1 VVTNLI
7 FPNEQVVWFSWKYSE
22 DNVAS
27 NVNVAVAAYVT
38 TQACLKLYDYMSKL
52 GESVLYCDTDSVIY
66 VQKVDESP
74 RVTTGDYLG
83 DLTDELEEFGSGSFI
98 GQFVSGCTTNYAF
111 TVICPSNCKHT
122 TMCKLKGIT
131 FYYENLKII
140 NFTSLRDMIL
150 EDASPLHVHDP
161 KKIKRKHG
169 GIVVSQPETKE
180 YKVFFKKRRLMD
192 NFDSH
197 MDISNLFIY
206 V

>member
-1 VVTNLI
+1 MVTNLI

-98 GQFVSGCTTNYAF
+98 DEFVLGGPKNSAF
-111 TVICPSNCKHT
+111 SVMCPSTGKRTNKCKVKGT
-122 TMCKLKGIT
+122 TLN
-131 FYYENLKII
+131 YESSNVV
-140 NFTSLRDMIL
+140 NFTSL
-150 EDASPLHVHDP
+150 
-161 KKIKRKHG
+161 
-169 GIVVSQPETKE
+169 
-180 YKVFFKKRRLMD
+180 
-192 NFDSH
+192 
-197 MDISNLFIY
+197 
-206 V
+206 